1 MFDPT
6 TGYLALG
13 ATHAHVLSA
22 RPDAPVVAD
31 LPRGS
36 RPERVRTV
44 RSGVAARLHSIA
56 TRSARRKISAFAGP
70 PCRALDRTPA

>member
-22 RPDAPVVAD
+22 RPDAPVVAY

-56 TRSARRKISAFAGP
+56 QWVEPAPRRTCQPG
-70 PCRALDRTPA
+70 